1 MLIPSDTYDGLICSA
16 CVEGNQ
22 YLREQRGKAGWMT
35 IVPDGEAYRVIG
47 RLEAKPDDAATE
59 NGVKRERTEEADG
72 QNKRVKLDEVSGGDT
87 SSAKLEEAEVKRPGK
102 DETVKEANDIG
113 QTVTT
118 AAEVPK
124 GKGDV
129 FLADGIR
136 EKLQAELDVRPSIR
150 TLLTSGRDDCKPSIR
165 PSRQRNLRAPT
176 R

>member
-1 MLIPSDTYDGLICSA
+1 
-16 CVEGNQ
+16 
-22 YLREQRGKAGWMT
+22 MT

-72 QNKRVKLDEVSGGDT
+72 QNKRVKLDEDSGEDT
-87 SSAKLEEAEVKRPGK
+87 PSTKLEEAKSTRPGK
-102 DETVKEANDIG
+102 DETVEEANDPI
-113 QTVTT
+113 QTATT

-136 EKLQAELDVRPSIR
+136 EKLQAELDVRPSTR
-150 TLLTSGRDDCKPSIR
+150 ALLTSGRNDCKPSIR
-165 PSRQRNLRAPT
+165 PSRQRDLRAT
-176 R
+176 AG